1 MPKRNLRSSEDNP
14 RGESK
19 EEEPEE
25 NDLRD
30 QSDAEASEK
39 ADDEEEEPEVIAS
52 PKRTAIPLHDLTRKI
67 RESTLK
73 RERLSTMKEK
83 ELKEIY
89 ISDVG

>member
-1 MPKRNLRSSEDNP
+1 MPPKRNIEKALKSVPKRKLRSSEDNP

-39 ADDEEEEPEVIAS
+39 ADDEEEQSEVIAS
-52 PKRTAIPLHDLTRKI
+52 PKRTVIPIHDVENLTRKI

-73 RERLSTMKEK
+73 R
-83 ELKEIY
+83 
-89 ISDVG
+89 V